1 MKKLCILLL
10 FVINSTCA
18 FSQEWIP
25 VEMRYNLSSG
35 TVYAF
40 VEFDKIVVKTSK
52 STFVVS
58 DADSVGKIQN
68 VIQNLFIEK
77 RTPVVSDTIEI
88 NSDMKISH
96 RSPLFSAYKKN
107 GDNKDMIAFYLCD
120 SFRFRFCDDFQYLLK
135 FMGDFRDK
143 MLGIKNE

>member
-1 MKKLCILLL
+1 
-10 FVINSTCA
+10 
-18 FSQEWIP
+18 
-25 VEMRYNLSSG
+25 
-35 TVYAF
+35 
-40 VEFDKIVVKTSK
+40 
-52 STFVVS
+52 
-58 DADSVGKIQN
+58 
-68 VIQNLFIEK
+68 
-77 RTPVVSDTIEI
+77 
-88 NSDMKISH
+88 MKISH